1 MSKLSTLFSS
11 PSLTVHHLLQTYTP
25 TKDNAKVKRE
35 IRKTRSTYLKL
46 KLRPSHPR
54 LLLIKETKKRNIK
67 QTEKRIILEFFQTSN
82 LSKEKS
88 SHTLTVSA
96 QSESGEGREE
106 GGNFSRRLQARSRF
120 CGPLLGDVGCR
131 CLRRSRL

>member
-67 QTEKRIILEFFQTSN
+67 QTGKMDIFGVVLSN
-82 LSKEKS
+82 IKPQERKIVTHPHGFRAIGSWRRK
-88 SHTLTVSA
+88 
-96 QSESGEGREE
+96 E
-106 GGNFSRRLQARSRF
+106 GGRDF
-120 CGPLLGDVGCR
+120 
-131 CLRRSRL
+131 